1 MSPASTANTSK
12 ASENR
17 TGAATAEHKSKSVPE
32 VGDPRVV
39 RTNEAI
45 GAAFVALLHRRPY
58 TRIRVSDIT
67 RKAKIGRATFY
78 AHFQSKDALLAAQLA
93 DIVMPM
99 IEPLD
104 EAACLVDAT
113 RLFAHIL
120 SARTIY
126 SSLCAGAG
134 RVVGERIIQDA
145 MQARVAA
152 LIARRPM
159 AVRATP
165 PAPFVPRFVA
175 ATLLALIEWSLEQQP
190 APSATELQAALR
202 TLVGRALAPE
212 P

>member
-1 MSPASTANTSK
+1 MSPASTASTSK
-12 ASENR
+12 ASAKR
-17 TGAATAEHKSKSVPE
+17 TGAATSEHKSKSVPE
-32 VGDPRVV
+32 LGDPRVV
-39 RTNEAI
+39 RTHEAI
-45 GAAFVALLHRRPY
+45 GAAFVDLLHRRAY

-78 AHFQSKDALLAAQLA
+78 AHFQSKDALLAAQLS

-99 IEPLD
+99 IEPLED
-104 EAACLVDAT
+104 AACLVDAT

-120 SARTIY
+120 SARPIY

-145 MQARVAA
+145 MQTRVAA
-152 LIARRPM
+152 LIARRRM
-159 AVRATP
+159 DVRAMP

-175 ATLLALIEWSLEQQP
+175 GTLLALIEWSLEQQP
-190 APSATELQAALR
+190 APSAAELQATFR
-202 TLVGRALAPE
+202 TLVGRALAPA